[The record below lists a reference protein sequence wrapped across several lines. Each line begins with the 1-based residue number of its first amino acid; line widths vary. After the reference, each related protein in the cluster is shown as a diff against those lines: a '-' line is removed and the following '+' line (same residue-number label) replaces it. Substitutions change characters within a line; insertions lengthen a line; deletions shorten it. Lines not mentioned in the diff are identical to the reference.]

1 GCSSLETITIPD
13 NVESLGL
20 NAFYG
25 CSSLASVIINNSDT
39 VINFGSFYNCPALVD
54 VYYSGSETDW
64 GNISIEGYNT
74 YLTSAFIHYNSISAH
89 TYEYTT
95 SFAWS
100 TDYLSCTVTVGC
112 PVCNSTKTLNCS
124 VSSTDAAKE
133 VLYTAKATIGT
144 VTYSDTQT
152 VSKTPITTPTV
163 TTSEVTAN
171 SITVTA
177 LDDQSTYGV
186 AVYSID
192 GTTWQESNVF
202 NNLSAGK
209 SYTVY
214 AKYSGT
220 STYAESEA
228 GSKSVTTNSIIIWVD
243 ADGTTVLET
252 DDSVAY
258 GTMPSYD
265 REEKPTKA
273 TDGTYVYT
281 FSSWSPEVSAVTTN
295 TTYTAVYSK
304 TYVAPAAGAGYTID
318 YSAETATAE
327 SGYEISTN
335 GSTWSSGTL
344 TVTPGGMLYVYRAA
358 DTEANA
364 SATTEN
370 TLAFRPDAPGVTA
383 VDEVWYGESDG
394 QITGVT
400 TAMEYSADGSAWTA
414 CTGTTVDALAA
425 GTYYVRYRATDSAF
439 AGTAA
444 TVVIGSGT
452 ERTYTLTVAD
462 LTFDDVTYGYS
473 QPDAKAITITSNGN
487 SDATI
492 SDVAVDSA
500 IFTIDGSGST
510 VTAGG
515 SIDTWTIQPAA
526 NLNAGIYSDTIT
538 VTYNGGAT
546 ATADV
551 SFTVNKAEQSISYS
565 EGRVFVHINDAAFT
579 NTLTQTTVGG
589 TISYVSNNT
598 DVAAVN
604 ENNGEVTIVGAGAAT
619 ITATAAE
626 TNNYEEATAAYTLTV
641 TGHSYEAV
649 VTEPICTE
657 GGYTMHTCSVCGDSY
672 VDSKTEATGHS
683 WNEGEVTTE
692 ATCITDGVKT
702 YTCTVCGETKTE
714 AVSATGH
721 TSGAA
726 VKENEVAATCTVDGS
741 YDSVVYCTDCGEEL
755 SRETVTVSA
764 TGHSY
769 ASVVTEPTCTEK
781 GYTTYTCTIC
791 GDSYTAD
798 ETDATGHS
806 YEAVVTEP
814 TYTERGYTVY
824 TCTNCGDSYITDYT
838 AIKVIDGTDEDLS
851 TKTTVQELTAV
862 PEGLKS
868 LYSSV
873 KELISD
879 LISRVTVGTGYS
891 ADNAI
896 VYDVVL
902 QYSTDGGATWI
913 TATVDNFP
921 ADGIT
926 VTLPYPD
933 GTDSSYEFTVLH
945 MFTVDSDRLG
955 ITAGDTESPTV
966 TKTDDALVFTL
977 KGLSPVAV
985 AWKETEEETKTE
997 TEIETETE
1005 TETEIMTETEA
1016 ETEKEPAPAPSPSG
1030 TWKHGLEL
1038 DPDGV
1043 FRYYINNVFAKN
1055 YIGVVPY
1062 DGSLFFIKNGL
1073 IDFDANELCLY
1084 EDVWYYV
1091 SLGQVQ
1097 LQYTGLAMHDGAWFY
1112 VTDGILD
1119 ITVNGLIPYDGE
1131 QFLVAAGR
1139 LVLEYS
1145 GLWLNSSGIGGDD
1158 GWYFLAAGMVCK
1170 VSQVV
1175 MYDDAWFV
1183 VRNGILAT
1191 GYNGTI
1197 EYGGAVFTVVKGQLY
1212 EA

>member
-1 GCSSLETITIPD
+1 MGESAFNGCSSLTAVTIPD
-13 NVESLGL
+13 NVETIG
-20 NAFYG
+20 NRAFAGCKNLASVSIGSGVETIGEEAFSY
-25 CSSLASVIINNSDT
+25 CSSLTSVSI
-39 VINFGSFYNCPALVD
+39 GSGVTTISSGCFNYCTSLVD

-89 TYEYTT
+89 TYVHTT
-95 SFAWS
+95 SFNWS
-100 TDYLSCTVTVGC
+100 SDYLSCTVTVGC
-112 PVCNSTKTLNCS
+112 TSYDFTKTLDCS

-202 NNLSAGK
+202 DNLSAGT

-214 AKYSGT
+214 VKYSGT

-228 GSKSVTTNSIIIWVD
+228 GSKSVTTNSIIKWVD

-265 REEKPTKA
+265 GEKPTKA
-273 TDGTYVYT
+273 TDGTYIYT
-281 FSSWSPEVSAVTTN
+281 FSGWSPEVSAVTTN

-304 TYVAPAAGAGYTID
+304 TYVAPAAGAGYSID

-327 SGYEISTN
+327 SGYEISID
-335 GSTWSSGTL
+335 GSTWSSDTLAITPDGTL
-344 TVTPGGMLYVYRAA
+344 YVRRAA
-358 DTEANA
+358 DTEASA
-364 SATTEN
+364 SAATEN
-370 TLAFRPDAPGVTA
+370 TLVSRPGAPGVTA
-383 VDEVWYGESDG
+383 VDEVWYDENDG

-400 TAMEYSADGSAWTA
+400 TAMEYSAGGSTWTA
-414 CTGTTVDALAA
+414 CTDTTVDNLAA
-425 GTYYVRYRATDSAF
+425 GTYYVRYKATDSAF

-444 TVVIGSGT
+444 SVTIESGT
-452 ERTYTLTVAD
+452 KRTYDLTVTAP
-462 LTFDDVTYGYS
+462 TFAAVTYGYT
-473 QPDAKAITITSNGN
+473 QPDVASITIISSGN

-492 SDVAVDSA
+492 SGVTVNSDN
-500 IFTIDGSGST
+500 FTIAGSGST

-565 EGRVFVHINDAAFT
+565 EDSLSRHINDDAFI
-579 NTLTQTTVGG
+579 NKLTEAIVGG
-589 TISYVSNNT
+589 GITYASGNKNVAIVDENT
-598 DVAAVN
+598 
-604 ENNGEVTIVGAGAAT
+604 GKVTIAGAGTVT
-619 ITATAAE
+619 ITATAAG
-626 TNNYEEATAAYTLTV
+626 TDNYEKATAAYTLTV

-649 VTEPICTE
+649 VTAATCMEN
-657 GGYTMHTCSVCGDSY
+657 GYTTHTCTLCKDSY
-672 VDSKTEATGHS
+672 TDSKT
-683 WNEGEVTTE
+683 
-692 ATCITDGVKT
+692 D
-702 YTCTVCGETKTE
+702 
-714 AVSATGH
+714 
-721 TSGAA
+721 
-726 VKENEVAATCTVDGS
+726 
-741 YDSVVYCTDCGEEL
+741 
-755 SRETVTVSA
+755 A

-769 ASVVTEPTCTEK
+769 ASVVTEPTCVEK

-798 ETDATGHS
+798 ETEATGHTSGEAVKKNEVAATCMTDGSYDSVVYCTVCGTEISRETITVSATGHS
-806 YEAVVTEP
+806 YEAVITEP
-814 TYTERGYTVY
+814 TYTEQGYTVY
-824 TCTNCGDSYITDYT
+824 TCTNCGYSYTADYT
-838 AIKVIDGTDEDLS
+838 AIRVIDGTDEKLS
-851 TKTTVQELTAV
+851 TNTTVQELTAV
-862 PEGLKS
+862 PEELKS

-873 KELISD
+873 DALVSD
-879 LISRVTVGTGYS
+879 LIKRVIAVGTGCTE
-891 ADNAI
+891 DNAL

-902 QYSTDGGATWI
+902 QYSTDDGATWI

-921 ADGIT
+921 AEGIT

-945 MFTVDSDRLG
+945 MFTVDSDRLD

-966 TKTDDALVFTL
+966 AKTDDGLVFTL
-977 KGLSPVAV
+977 KGLSPVAIS
-985 AWKETEEETKTE
+985 WKEAEEETEETETKTETETE

-1005 TETEIMTETEA
+1005 TETEA

-1043 FRYYINNVFAKN
+1043 FRYYINNVFAEN

-1062 DGSLFFIKNGL
+1062 DGGLFFIKNGL

-1097 LQYTGLAMHDGAWFY
+1097 LQYTGLAIHDGAWFY
-1112 VTDGILD
+1112 VTNGILD
-1119 ITVNGLIPYDGE
+1119 TTLNGLIPYDGE

-1139 LVLEYS
+1139 LVIEYS
-1145 GLWLNSSGIGGDD
+1145 GLWLNSVIIDGDSQ
-1158 GWYFLAAGMVCK
+1158 WYFIGAGMVQN
-1170 VSQVV
+1170 VSCVAL
-1175 MYDDAWFV
+1175 YDGAWFV
-1183 VRNGILAT
+1183 VRNGILDSD
-1191 GYNGTI
+1191 YNGTI
-1197 EYGGAVFTVVKGQLY
+1197 EYDGTVFTVVNGQLY
-1212 EA
+1212 S